1 MSFKK
6 VLCFIL
12 CVCLILS
19 LFSCMKQGDLMTTTT
34 TSGDE
39 KLTTEKDDATSSATW
54 TEGETE
60 WTSPDGA
67 PVPDSSTEPIVAEVV
82 ELPSGIKKNTVSL
95 YGEYTKTEATYTG
108 LEPLPKAEF
117 KVHDPDNSRN
127 LPTKLIAHAY
137 GVAKDGKPND
147 ISVRSQAFFDSKNYN
162 AIAYDNK
169 TDKKVLYLT
178 FDVGY
183 ENGYTAKI
191 LDVLKEKNVPAMFFC
206 TLPQIKQYPQ
216 LIARMILEGHVVG
229 NHSKTHP
236 SFAKIS
242 RTKMMEEVKAFD
254 DYIREKFGYTAPF
267 FRYPM
272 GEYNESSLELLN
284 SFGFKCVFWSVAY
297 ADWDLNNQ
305 KGKEHAFNTVTSR
318 LHPGAVIL
326 LHSVS
331 PDNANALGDIIDYA
345 RQQGYEFKL
354 LPNKRQK

>member
-1 MSFKK
+1 
-6 VLCFIL
+6 
-12 CVCLILS
+12 
-19 LFSCMKQGDLMTTTT
+19 
-34 TSGDE
+34 
-39 KLTTEKDDATSSATW
+39 
-54 TEGETE
+54 
-60 WTSPDGA
+60 
-67 PVPDSSTEPIVAEVV
+67 
-82 ELPSGIKKNTVSL
+82 
-95 YGEYTKTEATYTG
+95 
-108 LEPLPKAEF
+108 
-117 KVHDPDNSRN
+117 
-127 LPTKLIAHAY
+127 
-137 GVAKDGKPND
+137 
-147 ISVRSQAFFDSKNYN
+147 
-162 AIAYDNK
+162 
-169 TDKKVLYLT
+169 
-178 FDVGY
+178 
-183 ENGYTAKI
+183 
-191 LDVLKEKNVPAMFFC
+191 
-206 TLPQIKQYPQ
+206 
-216 LIARMILEGHVVG
+216 MILEGHVVG

-345 RQQGYEFKL
+345 RQQGYEYKL

>member
-1 MSFKK
+1 
-6 VLCFIL
+6 
-12 CVCLILS
+12 
-19 LFSCMKQGDLMTTTT
+19 MTTTT

-39 KLTTEKDDATSSATW
+39 KLTTEKDDATTSATW

-137 GVAKDGKPND
+137 GVAKDGKQRHLRPAL
-147 ISVRSQAFFDSKNYN
+147 RRFDSKNYN
-162 AIAYDNK
+162 AITYDNK

-191 LDVLKEKNVPAMFFC
+191 LDVLKEKNVP
-206 TLPQIKQYPQ
+206 
-216 LIARMILEGHVVG
+216 HV
-229 NHSKTHP
+229 
-236 SFAKIS
+236 
-242 RTKMMEEVKAFD
+242 
-254 DYIREKFGYTAPF
+254 
-267 FRYPM
+267 
-272 GEYNESSLELLN
+272 L
-284 SFGFKCVFWSVAY
+284 
-297 ADWDLNNQ
+297 
-305 KGKEHAFNTVTSR
+305 
-318 LHPGAVIL
+318 LHPA
-326 LHSVS
+326 
-331 PDNANALGDIIDYA
+331 PD
-345 RQQGYEFKL
+345 
-354 LPNKRQK
+354 